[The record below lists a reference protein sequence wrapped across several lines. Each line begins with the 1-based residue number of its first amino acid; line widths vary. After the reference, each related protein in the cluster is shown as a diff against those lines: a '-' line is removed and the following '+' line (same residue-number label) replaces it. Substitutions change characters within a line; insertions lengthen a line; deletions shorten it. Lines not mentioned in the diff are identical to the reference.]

1 LTRAVDAALE
11 VQPLVRSTQL
21 ELDLAES
28 RVTQARAERMPKL
41 QATQT
46 ITRGNN
52 PVFVFGSLLDQ
63 ARFGPENFSLPA
75 LNHPNSV
82 TNVRTA
88 LSVTVPVF
96 DGMKS
101 AAHVA
106 EARIVRDRTSFQ
118 KTSAE
123 QRTRFDVIRQYF
135 SVLVAQENLKVS
147 NDAVRTA
154 EADLKRTQERI
165 ETGLAVESDRLAA
178 QVQLAEFT
186 KRQIE
191 AEGSLATAV
200 VALKV
205 AIRSPL
211 RAELNL
217 TGTLARRSF
226 SLPQQEEL
234 IERALMHRPDLLE
247 AASGIRLAERRVGE
261 RRSDYLPE
269 ARVFGSFGSSG
280 RNWTT
285 GSTDYAVGASLT
297 LNLLDPGRASRLQQ
311 ARIEQSLAQTEQDRM
326 RDRII
331 VEVARAYHQ
340 YRTAVQQLEVA
351 EAALSQANEALRII
365 QDRYE
370 AGLTT
375 ITDLLRAETAAVSAR
390 ASLIAA
396 TEAQYIG
403 YANVL
408 LAIGELNDVQAF
420 EL

>member
-1 LTRAVDAALE
+1 
-11 VQPLVRSTQL
+11 
-21 ELDLAES
+21 
-28 RVTQARAERMPKL
+28 
-41 QATQT
+41 
-46 ITRGNN
+46 
-52 PVFVFGSLLDQ
+52 
-63 ARFGPENFSLPA
+63 
-75 LNHPNSV
+75 
-82 TNVRTA
+82 
-88 LSVTVPVF
+88 
-96 DGMKS
+96 
-101 AAHVA
+101 
-106 EARIVRDRTSFQ
+106 
-118 KTSAE
+118 
-123 QRTRFDVIRQYF
+123 
-135 SVLVAQENLKVS
+135 
-147 NDAVRTA
+147 
-154 EADLKRTQERI
+154 
-165 ETGLAVESDRLAA
+165 
-178 QVQLAEFT
+178 
-186 KRQIE
+186 
-191 AEGSLATAV
+191 
-200 VALKV
+200 
-205 AIRSPL
+205 
-211 RAELNL
+211 LNL

-297 LNLLDPGRASRLQQ
+297 LNLLDPGRGSRLQQ